1 MKARVRI
8 ILAALVVLSGVVLAY
23 LLLFRSAGD
32 AGAALEA
39 SGTVEA
45 TEAALGFPATG
56 RIEVV
61 LVREGERVTAGQELA
76 RLDRAEVQARRQQT
90 AAQAVAARAQLAELT
105 RGFRSEEIAQAR
117 SAFDAAGSR
126 LEDAEQTLERTRT
139 LRTGGAVSQ
148 EALDRAQVAS
158 DVARSQRDQ
167 AAEQLRLM
175 TAGPRPEKI
184 EAGRA
189 MVAQADAAI
198 RALDASLDNLT
209 VLSPFDGLV
218 TARHREPGEIVP
230 AGAAVVTVTRT
241 DDRWVRIYVPED
253 RIGAVRIGSPA
264 VITAD
269 TYRDRRYGG
278 EVVFIANE
286 AEFTPKSVQ
295 TREERVKLVYA
306 VKVRV
311 TDDSLYQLKPGMPAD
326 VVLEARP

>member
-1 MKARVRI
+1 MTGRRRVVLI
-8 ILAALVVLSGVVLAY
+8 SLAAVLGVALAVWA
-23 LLLFRSAGD
+23 LLRPGS
-32 AGAALEA
+32 GAAMPLEA

-45 TEAALGFPATG
+45 TEAALGSPLTG
-56 RIEVV
+56 RIEEV
-61 LVREGERVTAGQELA
+61 LAREGDRVRAGQELA
-76 RLDRAEVQARRQQT
+76 RFDRAEIEARRQQ
-90 AAQAVAARAQLAELT
+90 AVAQAAAARAQLAELT

-117 SAFDAAGSR
+117 AGQEAADRRLDDARQA
-126 LEDAEQTLERTRT
+126 LERTRT
-139 LRTGGAVSQ
+139 LRAGGAVSQ
-148 EALDRAQVAS
+148 EALDRAQVAF
-158 DVARSQRDQ
+158 DVAQSQRDQ

-175 TAGPRPEKI
+175 ETGPRPEKI
-184 EAGRA
+184 DAARA
-189 MVAQADAAI
+189 AVAQADAAI
-198 RALDASLDNLT
+198 RGLDATLKNLT
-209 VLSPFDGLV
+209 VQSPFDGLV

-253 RIGAVRIGSPA
+253 RIGAVRIGAPA

-269 TYRDRRYGG
+269 TYVGVRYGG
-278 EVVFIANE
+278 QVVFIASE

-326 VVLEARP
+326 VRLEAQP

>member
-1 MKARVRI
+1 MSARVRV
-8 ILAALVVLSGVVLAY
+8 ILISLAVLLGLAIAY
-23 LLLFRSAGD
+23 WVLFRPGGD

-56 RIEVV
+56 RIDAV
-61 LVREGERVTAGQELA
+61 LVREGERVTVGQGLA
-76 RLDRAEVQARRQQT
+76 RLDRAEVEARRQQAT
-90 AAQAVAARAQLAELT
+90 AQAAAARAQLAELT

-117 SAFDAAGSR
+117 SASDAASSR

-139 LRTGGAVSQ
+139 LRAGGAVSQ
-148 EALDRAQVAS
+148 EALDRAQVAF

-167 AAEQLRLM
+167 AAEQMRLM

-184 EAGRA
+184 DAGRA

-209 VLSPFDGLV
+209 VRSPFDGLV

-253 RIGAVRIGSPA
+253 RIGAVQIGSPA

-306 VKVRV
+306 VKVQV
-311 TDDSLYQLKPGMPAD
+311 SDDSLYQLKPGMPAD
-326 VVLEARP
+326 VRLGAQP